1 MLHPWKW
8 KWEKVPDLTSS
19 GDRKH
24 AWKGLTLWKSPK
36 ICEDPFLNP
45 QWSLIKGQGFA
56 ETPRQ
61 WPSPA
66 LRPKESLRGDSNGD
80 EKPGCHTPFS
90 ETLSLPLKVGGD
102 RVPYIK
108 HLWEVPKLRL
118 WGRHWEALCHWSI
131 SQSVTDSLLLAQRG
145 TTWRYSHMVDF
156 LSLENSLEIEKPNEN
171 CLLPTSTLT
180 ASSMIPNYHFL
191 LFRCHLGR
199 GGPWLSRDQ

>member
-19 GDRKH
+19 GDRKN

-61 WPSPA
+61 WLSPA

-80 EKPGCHTPFS
+80 EKPGCYMPFN

-102 RVPYIK
+102 RVLYIK
-108 HLWEVPKLRL
+108 NLWEVPRAQALGQALGSPVPLNCLIVSNRL
-118 WGRHWEALCHWSI
+118 
-131 SQSVTDSLLLAQRG
+131 SVTGPKRDHLTLLSYGRFFDLRELSWNRKTKWELPSAHEHLDS
-145 TTWRYSHMVDF
+145 TFNDS
-156 LSLENSLEIEKPNEN
+156 
-171 CLLPTSTLT
+171 
-180 ASSMIPNYHFL
+180 
-191 LFRCHLGR
+191 
-199 GGPWLSRDQ
+199 